1 MRPLLAIVL
10 LASGVAPCVAGSLPV
25 DCFPDQVVVWQ
36 AAQPAPESR
45 FGASFL
51 PGIVLGPPG
60 DSIATQGSTSVA
72 SLGFGGVAIVRFDDV
87 VIEDGPG
94 PDFIVFENPF
104 FVGSAPASSQDAYT
118 IFAEPG
124 FVEVSADGVTW
135 SMFPFDAAALA
146 ASLGANI
153 DQNQYVLLHGLAG
166 LTPTFTG
173 NWTVPDDPF
182 DFDPAGTG
190 GISGAGGDAFD
201 LADVGLAQ
209 ARFVRITDADS
220 RNGPTGPAEGF
231 DLDAVV
237 VLHGRP
243 VPSSSSDRD
252 ADGLPDAAE
261 DSLYGTDPDLSDS
274 DADGI
279 DDGREIAACRDPS
292 SFSETPLFIAEPKLW
307 LLKSAG
313 CTEARWT
320 FLGTGVTYD
329 LLRGDLPN
337 LSESSS
343 AVNLG
348 PGTCLVDGS
357 LTVRFACDATLPA
370 PSQAFFYVARAT
382 GTAHYG
388 WSSRLHERHAT
399 IGCP

>member
-1 MRPLLAIVL
+1 MRAALA
-10 LASGVAPCVAGSLPV
+10 LAFVTAAAAPCVAGSLPV
-25 DCFPDQVVVWQ
+25 DCFPDEVVVWL
-36 AAQPAPESR
+36 AAEPAPETR

-72 SLGFGGVAIVRFDDV
+72 SLGFGGVAVVRFDDV
-87 VIEDGPG
+87 VIENGPG

-104 FVGSAPASSQDAYT
+104 FVGFVPASDQDEYQ

-124 FVEVSADGVTW
+124 FVEVSADGATW
-135 SMFPFDAAALA
+135 LPFPFDAQALA

-153 DQNQYVLLHGLAG
+153 DRDQYALLRGLAG

-173 NWTVPDDPF
+173 NWTVPDDPL
-182 DFDPAGTG
+182 DFDPSGIG

-201 LADVGLAQ
+201 LADIGLAE

-243 VPSSSSDRD
+243 APPPASDRD
-252 ADGLPDAAE
+252 ADGLEDAAE
-261 DSLYGTDPDLSDS
+261 DVLYGTDPDLPDS
-274 DADGI
+274 DGDGI
-279 DDGREIAACRDPS
+279 DDGREVAGCRDPNG
-292 SFSETPLFIAEPKLW
+292 FSDAPLFAAEPRLW
-307 LLKSAG
+307 LRDNAD
-313 CTEARWT
+313 CTETRWT

-329 LLRGDLPN
+329 LLRGDLAD

-343 AVNLG
+343 EVDLG

-357 LTVRFACDATLPA
+357 FTVRFSCDATVPQ
-370 PSQAFFYVARAT
+370 PSHGFFYVVRAA
-382 GTAHYG
+382 GTTHYG
-388 WSSRLHERHAT
+388 RSSGLNERHAT